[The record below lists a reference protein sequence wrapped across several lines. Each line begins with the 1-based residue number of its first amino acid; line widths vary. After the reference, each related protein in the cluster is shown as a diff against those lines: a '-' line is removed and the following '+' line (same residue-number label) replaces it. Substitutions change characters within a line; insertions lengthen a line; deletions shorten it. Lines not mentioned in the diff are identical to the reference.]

1 MDSLLKGDNDIFLDN
16 IFDND
21 DVFNDVF
28 NDVLTQTSQ
37 SLNSY
42 ILVDFWTLDI
52 YAVSWDSPKR
62 HLTARLQYGDGG

>member
-1 MDSLLKGDNDIFLDN
+1 MSSLKFEQCSSVRVIKKTVYKVDSLLKGDNDIFLDN

-42 ILVDFWTLDI
+42 ILVDF
-52 YAVSWDSPKR
+52 
-62 HLTARLQYGDGG
+62 